1 MKKHNT
7 SPTKVII
14 KTTIDGTMKRTNIK
28 TIVIA
33 IARSK
38 VNLLDDFALSTK
50 LARLIA

>member
-1 MKKHNT
+1 MKKYNT

-14 KTTIDGTMKRTNIK
+14 KTTIDRTIKRTNIK

-38 VNLLDDFALSTK
+38 VNLLDDFTLSAK
-50 LARLIA
+50 LV